1 MSLSKWGYLFSVV
14 VCLAWSLVLPPAV
27 AAGDIES
34 SLDTPPLKIDFND
47 VVENK
52 TSHLSENGHL
62 ELKIAVAAMISP
74 KYTYKYYV
82 DLLNLIGDLTDRT
95 VRFIQKKTYAEINDM
110 IGRNEI
116 DLAFVCSGPYVS
128 GKKKFGM
135 QILAVPLC
143 HGEKE
148 YYSYFITSKA
158 GNIRSFDELRGRT
171 FAFTDPLSNSGYVV
185 PTYILAL
192 RGETPETFFKKT
204 FFTHSHDN
212 SIQAVADGLADGAAI
227 DSLIYN
233 FIQAKSPEITKKT
246 IIVDKSPPYGIPP
259 IVVSPKI
266 DAGLKKKLKNIFLSI
281 HKYPQAKTILDNL
294 QIDRFIEGND
304 DDYDTVREMQNFIN
318 TNYDA
323 EEKIP

>member
-1 MSLSKWGYLFSVV
+1 MSLSKWGYLFSVA
-14 VCLAWSLVLPPAV
+14 VCLAWSLILPPTV
-27 AAGDIES
+27 AAGDIER
-34 SLDTPPLKIDFND
+34 SLNMPPLKIDFND

-52 TSHLSENGHL
+52 ASRLSENGYP

-74 KYTYKYYV
+74 KYTYQYYV

-128 GKKKFGM
+128 GTEEFGL

-143 HGEKE
+143 HGEKV
-148 YYSYFITSKA
+148 YYSYFITSKD
-158 GNIRSFDELRGRT
+158 GNIRSFDDLRGKT
-171 FAFTDPLSNSGYVV
+171 FAFTDPLSNTGYVV
-185 PTYILAL
+185 PTYVLAR

-233 FIQAKSPEITKKT
+233 FMKIKSPELTQKT

-259 IVVSPKI
+259 IVVSPRI
-266 DAGLKKKLKNIFLSI
+266 DAGLKEKLKNIFLSI
-281 HKYPQAKTILDNL
+281 HKNPQGKMILDNL
-294 QIDRFIEGND
+294 QIERFIEGND
-304 DDYDTVREMQNFIN
+304 GDYDTVREMQHFIN
-318 TNYDA
+318 TN
-323 EEKIP
+323 